1 MNSFELGEFKLTLIR
16 KMIED
21 ENIVALINAPT
32 DEVEYPDD
40 LIYTRIFPYNRVPDT
55 EQEVKTYITVMVNA
69 TSVPMRNDIT
79 RKISIIVRIYS
90 HCNLMKV
97 TGESSDRIDLLS
109 GYVDRLMN
117 ESLDF
122 GIGYVTL
129 GSNTEHVLDS
139 THFFREL
146 VFYTDA
152 LNSRRDGARQWN

>member
-1 MNSFELGEFKLTLIR
+1 MNSFEIGEMKLTLIR

-21 ENIVALINAPT
+21 EDIVRLIDAPT
-32 DEVEYPDD
+32 DEAEYPDD

-55 EQEVKTYITVMVNA
+55 EQEVKTYITVIVNA
-69 TSVPMRNDIT
+69 TSLPQRNDVT
-79 RKISIIVRIYS
+79 RNLAIIVRIYS
-90 HCNLMKV
+90 HQDLMRV
-97 TGESSDRIDLLS
+97 PGAGCDRIDMIG
-109 GYVDRLMN
+109 GYVDRLLN
-117 ESLDF
+117 ESADF

-152 LNSRRDGARQWN
+152 LNHKRDGAKRWT